1 VVESPHDGATA
12 DVVVIGGGPAG
23 SAVALRL
30 ARQNIHVI
38 QLERRVFLAP
48 AHDRFRS
55 GEGLLPRTCRAL
67 AALGVASCASSWALS
82 QIQQVCMC
90 WPDGAWTA
98 NSIAR
103 HGGIVQID
111 RERFDHA
118 LFCAARAAGVD
129 GREGWQARRLARDA
143 SGSITGVLVQPPDGQ
158 PLQFLR
164 APIVVDAGGRNALA
178 LRELKLRVPAADGD
192 FFAISMF
199 FDQVVDLPADVW
211 EMHLF
216 NPQQLA
222 IIQMSQL
229 CAGVVRCALGTASQF
244 KRAAHCSSQAFFW
257 RCIEQTPELARRL
270 VGSHI
275 VGRPFI
281 RASIGYQVRQV
292 AFDGLLLVGDA
303 AGYLNPLFGDGIL
316 RALIMANHAAS
327 TISAALR
334 SGGCSRAAFARY
346 ALRRAA
352 LDRVDWIVKCSL
364 LRMHQYPH
372 ALTRYGR
379 ARLVRHALMTA
390 LMRS

>member
-1 VVESPHDGATA
+1 MGATA

-23 SAVALRL
+23 SALAMRL

-38 QLERRVFLAP
+38 QLERRIFLAP
-48 AHDRFRS
+48 ANDRFRS
-55 GEGLLPRTCRAL
+55 GEGLLPRTRRAL
-67 AALGVASCASSWALS
+67 AALGVADCGSSWALS
-82 QIQQVCMC
+82 QIAQVRMH
-90 WPDGAWTA
+90 WPDGEWTN

-118 LFCAARAAGVD
+118 LFCAARSAGVD
-129 GREGWQARRLARDA
+129 GREGWQARRLVRDA
-143 SGSITGVLVQPPDGQ
+143 SGAIAGVLVQPPAGQ
-158 PLQFLR
+158 PLQLLR
-164 APIVVDAGGRNALA
+164 APIIVDAGGRNALA
-178 LRELKLRVPAADGD
+178 LRELKLRVPSADGD

-199 FDQVVDLPADVW
+199 FDQVAELPSDVW

-216 NPQQLA
+216 NPQQLT
-222 IIQMSQL
+222 IIQMSRL
-229 CAGVVRCALGTASQF
+229 CEGVVRCALGTASQF
-244 KRAAHCSSQAFFW
+244 KRAARCSSQAFFW
-257 RCIEQTPELARRL
+257 KCIEQMPDLARRL
-270 VGSHI
+270 ADSHVI
-275 VGRPFI
+275 GRPFI
-281 RASIGYQVRQV
+281 RASIGYRVRQV

-316 RALIMANHAAS
+316 RALLMAKHAAS

-334 SGGCSRAAFARY
+334 SGDCSRAAFARY

-364 LRMHQYPH
+364 LRMHEYPQ

-379 ARLVRHALMTA
+379 ARLVRNALMAA
-390 LMRS
+390 LMRG